1 MRWIEWGVCIS
12 QENIVMEPTI
22 PEFGTS
28 WYLLDVTHKEEK
40 HPWVELNSQ
49 TTWAP
54 KNTKWQSQLQ

>member
-1 MRWIEWGVCIS
+1 
-12 QENIVMEPTI
+12 MEPTI

-54 KNTKWQSQLQ
+54 GNTK